1 MNSGTVKIIIFRKTD
16 RNRIIFNPMISNFF
30 KIAFRHLLRNKVF
43 TFINLTGLTLGMT
56 CALFAILFV
65 KDEMS
70 YDRWHSNASRL
81 YRLTTLITHTNDG
94 TQQFVATTGQ
104 VQGPA
109 FKSAIPEIADYV
121 RILGTDGINLT
132 GNNKSLA
139 VKNIYADSNFFSMF
153 SFPLVSGNAK
163 TALTDPRSIV
173 LSENTAMKFF
183 GTTDIVG
190 KMLAIEESR
199 GMENLVVT
207 GVAKNSPSNSSIQF
221 DVVVPF
227 SYLQLSFKD
236 DNWLN
241 QYLTTFILLEPG
253 ANTNT
258 VEQKLSKVFTIRAKS
273 QLAGSNLHPDQFRF
287 GLEPLT
293 DIHLKPLTLAGLG
306 AEDGENGLS
315 GASNIVY
322 SYILSGIIGFI
333 LLMACVNFINL
344 TIAGSLKRT
353 KEIGIRKIIGSSRKS
368 IIIQFLTETALV
380 CCGSYILSIVSSKLL
395 LPIFNELSG
404 KNISLSLS
412 VNAGFFVDGAIL
424 MIGCIIIA
432 GLYPALVISSF
443 NPLRSIAGKLKSSGK
458 NYFGKGLIVFQFTL
472 AIGLVI
478 ASCVYYYQMKFIS
491 TRDLGYNPHDIIR
504 IHLPPQRT
512 DSNVVKP
519 FRDALLM
526 APSVNGVGS
535 VMGISL
541 GSVIANGKRVAVR
554 TNSIDANYLSTLEIH
569 LKEGR
574 NFYTRNAR
582 DSAGSVIVNEAFEKA
597 AGFQH
602 AVGHQLVDPTDH
614 RVRTIIGV
622 VKDYHYASLKEDIR
636 PLVLSLRYTENILVK
651 IQHGKDIQAL
661 SAISEAFK
669 RIFPNHYFDYQFL
682 ADENLSAY
690 QADKKWEQ
698 IIFYAAGIALVICCI
713 GLFGLS
719 IFVAQQRIKEIG
731 IRKVLGA
738 SVAGITALLAKDFI
752 KLVILA
758 IAIAMPLA
766 WLAMNEWL
774 ENFAYRI
781 HIEWW
786 IFALS
791 AFISIVIALFTLSV
805 QSIRAA
811 LANPVKSLRAE

>member
-1 MNSGTVKIIIFRKTD
+1 
-16 RNRIIFNPMISNFF
+16 MISNCF
-30 KIAFRHLLRNKVF
+30 KIAYRHLLRNKVF

-70 YDRWHSNASRL
+70 YDRWHHNASRL
-81 YRLTTLITHTNDG
+81 YRLTTLITHPNDG

-121 RILGTDGINLT
+121 RILGTGGLNLT

-163 TALTDPRSIV
+163 TVLTDPRSIV
-173 LSENTAMKFF
+173 LSESTALKFF

-190 KMLAIEESR
+190 KMLTIEESR
-199 GMENLVVT
+199 GMENLVV
-207 GVAKNSPSNSSIQF
+207 
-221 DVVVPF
+221 
-227 SYLQLSFKD
+227 
-236 DNWLN
+236 
-241 QYLTTFILLEPG
+241 
-253 ANTNT
+253 
-258 VEQKLSKVFTIRAKS
+258 KVFTIRAKS

-287 GLEPLT
+287 GLAPIT
-293 DIHLKPLTLAGLG
+293 DIHLKPLALEGLG
-306 AEDGENGLS
+306 AEDGEKGLS

-353 KEIGIRKIIGSSRKS
+353 KEIGIRKIIGSGRKS

-380 CCGSYILSIVSSKLL
+380 CCGSYILSIVLSKLL

-404 KNISLSLS
+404 KTISLSLS
-412 VNAGFFVDGAIL
+412 VNAGFLIDGAVL

-432 GLYPALVISSF
+432 GLYPALMISSF
-443 NPLRSIAGKLKSSGK
+443 NPLRSIAGKLKSGGR
-458 NYFGKGLIVFQFTL
+458 NYFGKGLIVFQFAL
-472 AIGLVI
+472 AIGLVT

-491 TRDLGYNPHDIIR
+491 ARDLGYNPHDIIK
-504 IHLPPQRT
+504 IGLPIQRM
-512 DSNVVKP
+512 DSNVVQS
-519 FRDALLM
+519 FRNALLM
-526 APSVNGVGS
+526 TPSVNGVAR
-535 VMGISL
+535 VEGITM
-541 GSVIANGKRVAVR
+541 GSVITNGKEVIVR
-554 TNSIDANYLSTLEIH
+554 ANSIDENYLSTLEIP

-574 NFYTRNAR
+574 NFYSRNAR
-582 DSAGSVIVNEAFEKA
+582 DSAGSVIVNEAFERA
-597 AGFQH
+597 AGYQH
-602 AVGHQLVDPTDH
+602 AVGHQLIDPTDH
-614 RVRTIIGV
+614 RLRTIIGV
-622 VKDYHYASLKEDIR
+622 VRDYHYASLKEDIR
-636 PLVLSLRYTENILVK
+636 PVVLRFGYTENVLVK
-651 IQHGKDIQAL
+651 VQHGKDIQAL

-669 RIFPNHYFDYQFL
+669 RIFPNHYFEYQFL
-682 ADENLSAY
+682 DDENLTAY

-719 IFVAQQRIKEIG
+719 IFVAQRRVKEIS

-738 SVAGITALLAKDFI
+738 SVAGITTLLAKDFI

-758 IAIAMPLA
+758 IAIATPLA

-774 ENFAYRI
+774 ESFAYRI

-791 AFISIVIALFTLSV
+791 AFISIAIALFTLSV

>member
-1 MNSGTVKIIIFRKTD
+1 
-16 RNRIIFNPMISNFF
+16 
-30 KIAFRHLLRNKVF
+30 
-43 TFINLTGLTLGMT
+43 MT
-56 CALFAILFV
+56 CALFAIMFV

-94 TQQFVATTGQ
+94 TQQLVATTGQ

-121 RILGTDGINLT
+121 RILGAEGLNLT

-139 VKNIYADSNFFSMF
+139 VKNIYADSNFFSLF

-163 TALTDPRSIV
+163 TALTNPRSIV
-173 LSENTAMKFF
+173 LSENTALKFF

-190 KMLAIEESR
+190 KTLTIEEAR
-199 GMENLVVT
+199 GMENLLIT

-227 SYLQLSFKD
+227 SYMQLSFKD

-253 ANTNT
+253 ANAKT
-258 VEQKLSKVFTIRAKS
+258 VEQKLSNVFTTRAKK
-273 QLAGSNLHPDQFRF
+273 QFAGSNLHPDQFRF
-287 GLEPLT
+287 GLAPFT
-293 DIHLKPLTLAGLG
+293 DIHLKPLALSGYG
-306 AEDGENGLS
+306 AEDGEKGLS

-380 CCGSYILSIVSSKLL
+380 CCGSYILSIVSIKLL
-395 LPIFNELSG
+395 LPVFNELSG
-404 KNISLSLS
+404 KNIALSLS
-412 VNAGFFVDGAIL
+412 VTASFLVYGAIL
-424 MIGCIIIA
+424 LIGCIIIA
-432 GLYPALVISSF
+432 GLYPALVVSSF
-443 NPLRSIAGKLKSSGK
+443 NPLRSIAGKLKSGGK
-458 NYFGKGLIVFQFTL
+458 NYFGKGLIVFQFAL
-472 AIGLVI
+472 AIGLLT

-491 TRDLGYNPHDIIR
+491 TRDLGYNPHDIIK
-504 IHLPPQRT
+504 IGLPIQRM
-512 DSNVVKP
+512 DSIVVQS

-526 APSVNGVGS
+526 APSVNGVAR
-535 VMGISL
+535 VEGITM
-541 GSVIANGKRVAVR
+541 GSVITNGKEVIVR
-554 TNSIDANYLSTLEIH
+554 TNSIDENYLPILEIP

-614 RVRTIIGV
+614 RIRTIIGV
-622 VKDYHYASLKEDIR
+622 VRDYHYASLKEDIR
-636 PLVLSLRYTENILVK
+636 PVVLNFRYTENILVK
-651 IQHGKDIQAL
+651 IQQGKDIQAL

-669 RIFPNHYFDYQFL
+669 RIFPDHYFEYQFL
-682 ADENLSAY
+682 EDENLTAY

-698 IIFYAAGIALVICCI
+698 IIFYAAGIAMLICCI

-719 IFVAQQRIKEIG
+719 IFVAQRRIKEIG

-738 SVAGITALLAKDFI
+738 SVAGITTLLAKDFI

-758 IAIAMPLA
+758 IAIATPLA

-774 ENFAYRI
+774 DNFAYRI

-791 AFISIVIALFTLSV
+791 AFISIAIALFAISL